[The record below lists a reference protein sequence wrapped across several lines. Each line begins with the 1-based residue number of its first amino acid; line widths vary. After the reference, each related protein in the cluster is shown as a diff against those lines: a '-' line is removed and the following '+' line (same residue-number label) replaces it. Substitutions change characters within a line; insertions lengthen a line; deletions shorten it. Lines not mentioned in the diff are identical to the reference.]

1 MPIIGNVVRHD
12 ERRTIH
18 LEFISGD
25 HDEPMVLVH
34 REVLYDIYHH
44 ANSELHHEVG
54 GYLIGFPAIDHRTG
68 VKVTYIEKAIRAIYN
83 SSQTHVTMHP
93 ISFNEV
99 ENIRQHN
106 GTILV
111 GWYHSHPNMGIF
123 FSSIDRKNFKS
134 NHPEEYQISIV
145 VDPSKTPEK
154 DIENDSAWIGFYG
167 WNSNGEVI
175 QLPKKNIHYVES
187 RPKIV
192 TTAIPGAA
200 PIAHPLTQVESAIAA
215 VEHASNILKKNQ
227 NVIHAYFPIVVLA
240 KEFKQRLLSIPPSR
254 PREGFIFGEVNYV
267 AGYKLIFVD
276 SIRFYELSRIREYQ
290 RLIGKPWRRYS
301 QHPNKNKYPELEPY
315 PVGIYLNEPQP
326 TLFSFMDW
334 LFRRRLNYKAFMKY
348 LGDDYFVIT
357 TKSIRERKTLSYNI
371 SYNIWSSS
379 IHNLEQIPPS
389 HILVREVQK

>member
-1 MPIIGNVVRHD
+1 
-12 ERRTIH
+12 
-18 LEFISGD
+18 
-25 HDEPMVLVH
+25 
-34 REVLYDIYHH
+34 
-44 ANSELHHEVG
+44 
-54 GYLIGFPAIDHRTG
+54 
-68 VKVTYIEKAIRAIYN
+68 
-83 SSQTHVTMHP
+83 
-93 ISFNEV
+93 
-99 ENIRQHN
+99 
-106 GTILV
+106 
-111 GWYHSHPNMGIF
+111 MGIF

-326 TLFSFMDW
+326 TLFLFMDW
-334 LFRRRLNYKAFMKY
+334 LFRRHLNYKAFMKY
-348 LGDDYFVIT
+348 LGDDYLVIT
-357 TKSIRERKTLSYNI
+357 TKSIRERKTL

>member
-44 ANSELHHEVG
+44 ADRELHHEVG

-175 QLPKKNIHYVES
+175 QLPKKNIHYVNS

-192 TTAIPGAA
+192 TTAIPVAA

-326 TLFSFMDW
+326 TLFLFMDW
-334 LFRRRLNYKAFMKY
+334 LFRRHLNYKAFMKY
-348 LGDDYFVIT
+348 LGDDYLVIT
-357 TKSIRERKTLSYNI
+357 TKSIRERKTL